1 MPPNEIQIEIYA
13 LTKQLMD
20 LSDKYLLETGQYEKI
35 FLLERINTIYAKLN
49 ILEIQYSGPPP

>member
-20 LSDKYLLETGQYEKI
+20 LSDKYILETGKYEKI

-49 ILEIQYSGPPP
+49 ILEIEYRGPSP